1 MKDVRIILGQAF
13 EALTSIA
20 KDHDLKSEQLNDDD
34 LNALCSDIAKL
45 SELVEES
52 LVRAVGHRVV
62 TLYAIGK
69 ETSPGEYAGFT
80 HGPTEVREEMEGV
93 AGIEDG
99 DCLVKIVT
107 SGGIVNYVTEHIF
120 LDGAWNETGDE
131 LKAGAA

>member
-20 KDHDLKSEQLNDDD
+20 KDHDLKSDQLGDDD

-69 ETSPGEYAGFT
+69 ETAPGEYDGFT
-80 HGPTEVREEMEGV
+80 SGPVENRDDLTAFGNLE
-93 AGIEDG
+93 AG
-99 DCLVKIVT
+99 DCIVRIVT
-107 SGGIVNYVTEHIF
+107 SGGIVNYVTEAIW
-120 LDGAWNETGDE
+120 LDDEWNETGDE
-131 LKAGAA
+131 LKAGTA